1 MVTFSEDVIAL
12 FRQAAER
19 LKLDPKVIGAL
30 VMPDREVSVSVRFKK
45 DDGSWAVVP
54 GYRIQHNNA
63 RGPYKGGLRFH
74 RQVDHDEAKALAM
87 LMTLKC
93 AVADLP
99 YGGAKGGLAID
110 PKTLSAGEL
119 ERLSRAFIRAIFP
132 LIGPQQD
139 IPAPDVNTNPMIM
152 GWLSDEYNKLAGQ
165 PTPAAF
171 TGKPIDQGGSQG
183 REEATAFGGVV
194 VLEKFLLEH
203 PELKNKKPAEITVAI
218 QGFGNVGFHVARIL
232 AEKGYHIVALS
243 DSKGAIAARGADR
256 LDPIAVDRCRKEHG
270 TVAGCY
276 CQGGVCDL
284 NPKAQI
290 SNESLLT
297 WPVDVLIPAA
307 LEKQLHASNAQDIK
321 AKVVLEMANGVTTIE
336 ADEIFNNRDILVI
349 PDILANAGGVTGSY
363 LEWQQNLKSEQWTTQ
378 KVLDQVAEILTNAS
392 ADVRATQKRY
402 NVSIR
407 QAAYVLAVARINE
420 ATN

>member
-152 GWLSDEYNKLAGQ
+152 GWQSDEYNK
-165 PTPAAF
+165 
-171 TGKPIDQGGSQG
+171 
-183 REEATAFGGVV
+183 
-194 VLEKFLLEH
+194 
-203 PELKNKKPAEITVAI
+203 
-218 QGFGNVGFHVARIL
+218 
-232 AEKGYHIVALS
+232 
-243 DSKGAIAARGADR
+243 
-256 LDPIAVDRCRKEHG
+256 
-270 TVAGCY
+270 
-276 CQGGVCDL
+276 
-284 NPKAQI
+284 
-290 SNESLLT
+290 
-297 WPVDVLIPAA
+297 
-307 LEKQLHASNAQDIK
+307 
-321 AKVVLEMANGVTTIE
+321 
-336 ADEIFNNRDILVI
+336 
-349 PDILANAGGVTGSY
+349 
-363 LEWQQNLKSEQWTTQ
+363 
-378 KVLDQVAEILTNAS
+378 
-392 ADVRATQKRY
+392 
-402 NVSIR
+402 
-407 QAAYVLAVARINE
+407 
-420 ATN
+420 